1 MDPLRLETARTVLT
15 TAIPAD
21 APALAGYYAR
31 NADHLAPWEPLR
43 PEGFHSEAS
52 WRTRLEEQAGD
63 IAAGRVLPMV
73 ARLIGTEDEI
83 VAVCTLSNIAR
94 GPFQACAM
102 GYSIDAAHEG
112 KGLMR
117 EVVGAV
123 VDHALGPMGLNRV
136 MANHL
141 PENTRSAALLAR
153 LGFEREGFARR
164 YLKIAGAWRDH
175 VLNSKLAPDSAGL

>member
-1 MDPLRLETARTVLT
+1 MDQLCLTTPRTVLT
-15 TAIPAD
+15 AAGPAD
-21 APALAGYYAR
+21 APALESYYAR

-52 WRTRLEEQAGD
+52 WRTRLEEQLDD
-63 IAAGRVLPMV
+63 ITAGRMLPMA
-73 ARLIGTEDEI
+73 ARLLGASDEI
-83 VAVCTLSNIAR
+83 IAVCNLSNIAR

-102 GYSIDAAHEG
+102 GYSIAAAHEG
-112 KGLMR
+112 KGLMI

-153 LGFEREGFARR
+153 LGFEREGYARR
-164 YLKIAGAWRDH
+164 YLKIAGEWRDH
-175 VLNSKLAPDSAGL
+175 VLNSKIAPENPAA